1 MKTKQIPDDFRDW
14 IEARTFETSA
24 PIAWPTGLP
33 LDYLKRIII
42 RQPAIRLDR
51 HCFLP
56 ILKRAI
62 GSAWHSA
69 TLIQALPHYMA
80 HCGYRE
86 GREFSSVA
94 GLLHRGRSPLAF
106 SSPAY
111 HIPKLTRPHLIG
123 THALFR
129 TGFNQ

>member
-1 MKTKQIPDDFRDW
+1 MHLSD
-14 IEARTFETSA
+14 
-24 PIAWPTGLP
+24 
-33 LDYLKRIII
+33 
-42 RQPAIRLDR
+42 RLDR

-106 SSPAY
+106 SFTRLSYTETHSSPFNWHA
-111 HIPKLTRPHLIG
+111 RPLSNRIQSMNAVQVRITG
-123 THALFR
+123 SAQRAEKRFCITLSQIYILAIVGFFALEA
-129 TGFNQ
+129 N